1 MMKAEGQK
9 GAYGMFGCCGP
20 AMMRY
25 RRSCCTGCGIMLI
38 LVGFLWLTSK
48 MGWFN
53 PELFW
58 PVATLAAGVLVL
70 ALTLARQGRS
80 RINPGQDKEV

>member
-1 MMKAEGQK
+1 MMPAEGQK
-9 GAYGMFGCCGP
+9 GSYGTFGCCGP
-20 AMMRY
+20 AMMKY
-25 RRSCCTGCGIMLI
+25 RRSCGTVWGIMLI
-38 LVGFLWLTSK
+38 LVGFLWLTSE

-58 PVATLAAGVLVL
+58 SVATLAAGVLVL

>member
-1 MMKAEGQK
+1 MVQAERQK
-9 GAYGMFGCCGP
+9 NTYGIFGCCGP
-20 AMMRY
+20 TMMKY
-25 RRSCCTGCGIMLI
+25 RRSCGTGCGIMLI

-58 PVATLAAGVLVL
+58 PAIFLAAGVLMLVF
-70 ALTLARQGRS
+70 TLARQGRS